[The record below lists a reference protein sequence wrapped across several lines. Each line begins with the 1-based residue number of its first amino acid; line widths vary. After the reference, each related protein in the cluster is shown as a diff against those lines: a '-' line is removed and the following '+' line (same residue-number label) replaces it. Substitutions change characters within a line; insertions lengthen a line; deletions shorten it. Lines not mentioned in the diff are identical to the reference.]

1 MKASV
6 KFKICVD
13 VMMTAALYACMAYM
27 LIGEEAHEWIG
38 SGLALLFVLH
48 NALNRKWYAA
58 LLTGRYTPLRAFQ
71 TAVNLLCLAS
81 MAAAAVS
88 GAAMSRYI
96 YDIPFL
102 SGGASL
108 ARTVHMLAAYWG
120 YCFISLHLGLH
131 WSMMLGMMKNAAA
144 PQRAPRWITPLLRT
158 AGAAAALL
166 GAHAL
171 MRHSLLDY
179 MFLRNQF
186 VFFDTERP
194 LCLFFLDYAAIMALW
209 AWLAHYARLALIK
222 MSVRKVK

>member
-13 VMMTAALYACMAYM
+13 VTMTAALYACMAYM
-27 LIGEEAHEWIG
+27 LVGEEAHEWIG
-38 SGLALLFVLH
+38 SGLALLFILH

-71 TAVNLLCLAS
+71 AAVNLLCLAS

-131 WSMMLGMMKNAAA
+131 WSMMAGMVKNSPLAA
-144 PQRAPRWITPLLRT
+144 RAPRG
-158 AGAAAALL
+158 AGFVMRLAGFAVACF
-166 GAHAL
+166 GVSAL
-171 MRHSLLDY
+171 MRQNVLSY
-179 MFLRNQF
+179 MFLRTPF
-186 VFFDTERP
+186 VFFDFERP
-194 LCLFFLDYAAIMALW
+194 LALFFADYLGIMALW
-209 AWLAHYARLALIK
+209 AWLAHYARSLMLRAA
-222 MSVRKVK
+222 RKN

>member
-13 VMMTAALYACMAYM
+13 IMMTAALYACMAYM

-209 AWLAHYARLALIK
+209 AWLAHYARLVLIK
-222 MSVRKVK
+222 VPARKK